1 MRFSTKIIIIALI
14 IMIPVTI
21 RDILNKDLFNLSLD
35 LIVIIIN
42 SLSVM
47 LDIKSIKQDKEYKK
61 MLYGLI
67 DKEDVLDPYGQSQ
80 EVYNNTAKTI
90 QEYIELF
97 VNNLLRV
104 KENL

>member
-1 MRFSTKIIIIALI
+1 MRFSTKIIIVALI

-67 DKEDVLDPYGQSQ
+67 DKEAV
-80 EVYNNTAKTI
+80 
-90 QEYIELF
+90 
-97 VNNLLRV
+97 
-104 KENL
+104 

>member
-14 IMIPVTI
+14 IMIPVTT

-67 DKEDVLDPYGQSQ
+67 DKEDV
-80 EVYNNTAKTI
+80 
-90 QEYIELF
+90 
-97 VNNLLRV
+97 
-104 KENL
+104 

>member
-21 RDILNKDLFNLSLD
+21 RDILIKDLFNLSLD

-67 DKEDVLDPYGQSQ
+67 DKEDV
-80 EVYNNTAKTI
+80 
-90 QEYIELF
+90 
-97 VNNLLRV
+97 
-104 KENL
+104 

>member
-14 IMIPVTI
+14 IMIPITI

-47 LDIKSIKQDKEYKK
+47 LDIKSIKQYKEYKK

-67 DKEDVLDPYGQSQ
+67 DKEDV
-80 EVYNNTAKTI
+80 
-90 QEYIELF
+90 
-97 VNNLLRV
+97 
-104 KENL
+104 

>member
-1 MRFSTKIIIIALI
+1 MRISTKIKLIALI

-67 DKEDVLDPYGQSQ
+67 DKEKV
-80 EVYNNTAKTI
+80 
-90 QEYIELF
+90 
-97 VNNLLRV
+97 
-104 KENL
+104 

>member
-14 IMIPVTI
+14 IMIPITI

-42 SLSVM
+42 SLSVV

-67 DKEDVLDPYGQSQ
+67 DKEKV
-80 EVYNNTAKTI
+80 
-90 QEYIELF
+90 
-97 VNNLLRV
+97 
-104 KENL
+104 

>member
-1 MRFSTKIIIIALI
+1 
-14 IMIPVTI
+14 MIPVTI

-67 DKEDVLDPYGQSQ
+67 DKEKV
-80 EVYNNTAKTI
+80 
-90 QEYIELF
+90 
-97 VNNLLRV
+97 
-104 KENL
+104 

>member
-14 IMIPVTI
+14 MMIPVTI

-67 DKEDVLDPYGQSQ
+67 DK
-80 EVYNNTAKTI
+80 
-90 QEYIELF
+90 
-97 VNNLLRV
+97 
-104 KENL
+104 

>member
-14 IMIPVTI
+14 IMIPITI

-67 DKEDVLDPYGQSQ
+67 DKEAV
-80 EVYNNTAKTI
+80 
-90 QEYIELF
+90 
-97 VNNLLRV
+97 
-104 KENL
+104 

>member
-14 IMIPVTI
+14 IMIPVTV

-67 DKEDVLDPYGQSQ
+67 DKEKV
-80 EVYNNTAKTI
+80 
-90 QEYIELF
+90 
-97 VNNLLRV
+97 
-104 KENL
+104 

>member
-21 RDILNKDLFNLSLD
+21 RDILNEDLFNLSLD

-67 DKEDVLDPYGQSQ
+67 DKEDV
-80 EVYNNTAKTI
+80 
-90 QEYIELF
+90 
-97 VNNLLRV
+97 
-104 KENL
+104 

>member
-14 IMIPVTI
+14 IMIPVTV

-47 LDIKSIKQDKEYKK
+47 LDIKSIKQYKEYKK

-67 DKEDVLDPYGQSQ
+67 DKEDV
-80 EVYNNTAKTI
+80 
-90 QEYIELF
+90 
-97 VNNLLRV
+97 
-104 KENL
+104 

>member
-14 IMIPVTI
+14 IMIPVTV

-67 DKEDVLDPYGQSQ
+67 NKEDV
-80 EVYNNTAKTI
+80 
-90 QEYIELF
+90 
-97 VNNLLRV
+97 
-104 KENL
+104 

>member
-14 IMIPVTI
+14 IMIPVTV

-42 SLSVM
+42 SLSVV

-67 DKEDVLDPYGQSQ
+67 NKEDV
-80 EVYNNTAKTI
+80 
-90 QEYIELF
+90 
-97 VNNLLRV
+97 
-104 KENL
+104 

>member
-14 IMIPVTI
+14 IMIPVTV

-67 DKEDVLDPYGQSQ
+67 NKEKV
-80 EVYNNTAKTI
+80 
-90 QEYIELF
+90 
-97 VNNLLRV
+97 
-104 KENL
+104 

>member
-35 LIVIIIN
+35 LIAIIIN

-67 DKEDVLDPYGQSQ
+67 DKEKV
-80 EVYNNTAKTI
+80 
-90 QEYIELF
+90 
-97 VNNLLRV
+97 
-104 KENL
+104 

>member
-35 LIVIIIN
+35 LIVISIN

-67 DKEDVLDPYGQSQ
+67 DKEKV
-80 EVYNNTAKTI
+80 
-90 QEYIELF
+90 
-97 VNNLLRV
+97 
-104 KENL
+104 

>member
-1 MRFSTKIIIIALI
+1 MRCSTKIIIIALI
-14 IMIPVTI
+14 IMMPITI

-67 DKEDVLDPYGQSQ
+67 DKEDV
-80 EVYNNTAKTI
+80 
-90 QEYIELF
+90 
-97 VNNLLRV
+97 
-104 KENL
+104 

>member
-1 MRFSTKIIIIALI
+1 MRFSTKIIIMALI
-14 IMIPVTI
+14 VMIPVTI

-67 DKEDVLDPYGQSQ
+67 DKEKV
-80 EVYNNTAKTI
+80 
-90 QEYIELF
+90 
-97 VNNLLRV
+97 
-104 KENL
+104 

>member
-14 IMIPVTI
+14 IMIPVTF

-67 DKEDVLDPYGQSQ
+67 DKEDV
-80 EVYNNTAKTI
+80 
-90 QEYIELF
+90 
-97 VNNLLRV
+97 
-104 KENL
+104 

>member
-42 SLSVM
+42 SLSVV

-67 DKEDVLDPYGQSQ
+67 NKEDV
-80 EVYNNTAKTI
+80 
-90 QEYIELF
+90 
-97 VNNLLRV
+97 
-104 KENL
+104 

>member
-47 LDIKSIKQDKEYKK
+47 LDIKSIKQDNEYKK
-61 MLYGLI
+61 NAI
-67 DKEDVLDPYGQSQ
+67 WT
-80 EVYNNTAKTI
+80 N
-90 QEYIELF
+90 
-97 VNNLLRV
+97 R
-104 KENL
+104 

>member
-1 MRFSTKIIIIALI
+1 MNVIFKYIRMDIKFCINFNEYKQVIAEKGDFKQSMRFSTKIIIIALI
-14 IMIPVTI
+14 IMIPVTT

-67 DKEDVLDPYGQSQ
+67 DKEDV
-80 EVYNNTAKTI
+80 
-90 QEYIELF
+90 
-97 VNNLLRV
+97 
-104 KENL
+104 

>member
-1 MRFSTKIIIIALI
+1 MRFSTKIIMIALI
-14 IMIPVTI
+14 IMIPVTV

-47 LDIKSIKQDKEYKK
+47 LDIKSIKQYKEYKK

-67 DKEDVLDPYGQSQ
+67 DKEDV
-80 EVYNNTAKTI
+80 
-90 QEYIELF
+90 
-97 VNNLLRV
+97 
-104 KENL
+104 

>member
-67 DKEDVLDPYGQSQ
+67 DKED
-80 EVYNNTAKTI
+80 I
-90 QEYIELF
+90 
-97 VNNLLRV
+97 
-104 KENL
+104 

>member
-61 MLYGLI
+61 CYM
-67 DKEDVLDPYGQSQ
+67 D
-80 EVYNNTAKTI
+80 
-90 QEYIELF
+90 
-97 VNNLLRV
+97 
-104 KENL
+104 

>member
-14 IMIPVTI
+14 IMIPVTV

-47 LDIKSIKQDKEYKK
+47 LDIESIKQDKEYKK

-67 DKEDVLDPYGQSQ
+67 DKEKV
-80 EVYNNTAKTI
+80 
-90 QEYIELF
+90 
-97 VNNLLRV
+97 
-104 KENL
+104 

>member
-14 IMIPVTI
+14 IIIPVTI

-67 DKEDVLDPYGQSQ
+67 DKEKV
-80 EVYNNTAKTI
+80 
-90 QEYIELF
+90 
-97 VNNLLRV
+97 
-104 KENL
+104 

>member
-42 SLSVM
+42 SLSVI
-47 LDIKSIKQDKEYKK
+47 LDIKSFKQYKEY
-61 MLYGLI
+61 
-67 DKEDVLDPYGQSQ
+67 
-80 EVYNNTAKTI
+80 
-90 QEYIELF
+90 
-97 VNNLLRV
+97 
-104 KENL
+104 

>member
-14 IMIPVTI
+14 IMMPITI

-42 SLSVM
+42 SLSVV

-67 DKEDVLDPYGQSQ
+67 NKEDV
-80 EVYNNTAKTI
+80 
-90 QEYIELF
+90 
-97 VNNLLRV
+97 
-104 KENL
+104 

>member
-67 DKEDVLDPYGQSQ
+67 DK
-80 EVYNNTAKTI
+80 
-90 QEYIELF
+90 
-97 VNNLLRV
+97 
-104 KENL
+104 

>member
-1 MRFSTKIIIIALI
+1 M
-14 IMIPVTI
+14 MIPVTI

-67 DKEDVLDPYGQSQ
+67 DKEKV
-80 EVYNNTAKTI
+80 
-90 QEYIELF
+90 
-97 VNNLLRV
+97 
-104 KENL
+104 